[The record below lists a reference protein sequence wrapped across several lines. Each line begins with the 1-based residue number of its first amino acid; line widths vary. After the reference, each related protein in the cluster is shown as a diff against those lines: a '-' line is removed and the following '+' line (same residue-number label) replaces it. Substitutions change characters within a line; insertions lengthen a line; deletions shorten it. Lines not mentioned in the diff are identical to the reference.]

1 MEVNI
6 MKRDELIA
14 KIAADASITKK
25 QAGMALTSLLDGV
38 SSSLKK
44 GNKVTFVG
52 FGTFSVSKR
61 KKRMGVNPQTR
72 AKITIPARK
81 VPVFKAGS
89 KLKQTVK

>member
-1 MEVNI
+1 
-6 MKRDELIA
+6 MKRDELIT
-14 KIAADASITKK
+14 KIATDASITKK
-25 QAGMALTSLLDGV
+25 QAGTALTSLLNGV
-38 SSSLKK
+38 SGALKK
-44 GNKVTFVG
+44 GDKVTFVG
-52 FGTFSVSKR
+52 FGTFNVSKR